1 MKRSLTELELKIL
14 SEIKTHNLSKQES
27 YTFEFEKIKQ
37 VYRKKTML
45 EKIVKLEK
53 NLKEAVDVID
63 EYLNAGHKQ
72 QRIPIHKKAKV
83 VYEKYYGLT
92 YKNKIER

>member
-1 MKRSLTELELKIL
+1 MKKLPTALELKIL
-14 SEIKTHNLSKQES
+14 SESKIDNLPKQEE
-27 YTFEFEKIKQ
+27 YIFEFEKIKQ

-53 NLKEAVDVID
+53 DLKEAVDVID

>member
-37 VYRKKTML
+37 VYRKK
-45 EKIVKLEK
+45 
-53 NLKEAVDVID
+53 NYA
-63 EYLNAGHKQ
+63 
-72 QRIPIHKKAKV
+72 
-83 VYEKYYGLT
+83 
-92 YKNKIER
+92 

>member
-1 MKRSLTELELKIL
+1 MKKSPTALELKIL
-14 SEIKTHNLSKQES
+14 SDKKIDDLIKQEE

-45 EKIVKLEK
+45 ESIARLEK
-53 NLKEAVDVID
+53 DLKEAVNVID
-63 EYLNAGHKQ
+63 EYLNAGSKQ
-72 QRIPIHKKAKV
+72 QRTPVHKKAKV